1 MKTSV
6 EVFLSLGSNM
16 GNRLKYLTDATDII
30 EKRIGLVTKKSSV
43 YESEPWGNK
52 NQNAFY
58 NQIIS
63 IHTSLDAKILLKTI
77 LNIEV
82 ELGRKRTEHWGPRE
96 IDVDILFYNSQ
107 IINDKDLVV
116 PHPEIAN
123 RMFVLMPMTELAPD
137 FIHPIIKKS
146 IRDLMRTCSDRSNV
160 IAFKS

>member
-1 MKTSV
+1 MKSSV

-16 GNRLKYLTDATDII
+16 GNRLKYLTDAIDII
-30 EKRIGLVTKKSSV
+30 EKKIGLVTKKSSV

-63 IHTSLDAKILLKTI
+63 IQTSLDARILLNTI

-82 ELGRKRTEHWGPRE
+82 ELGRKRIEHWGPRE

-123 RMFVLMPMTELAPD
+123 RMFVLMPMTELAPG

-146 IRDLMRTCSDRSNV
+146 IRDLMRACSDTSNV
-160 IAFKS
+160 IVFKS